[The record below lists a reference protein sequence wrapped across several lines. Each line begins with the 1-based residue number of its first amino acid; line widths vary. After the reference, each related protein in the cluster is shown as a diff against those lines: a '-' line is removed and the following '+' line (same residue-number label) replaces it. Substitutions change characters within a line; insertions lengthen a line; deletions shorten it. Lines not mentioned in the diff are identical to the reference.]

1 MLGTKTKATST
12 LKIMVFEVENLFL
25 GIELESVQKVLA
37 MPIIHKGGNSFLG
50 VTQVEDQQIVVL
62 DLYHTIYGASVQQ
75 GKGYFIMVKAGDKRY
90 GLTTATL
97 PTMAQIPL
105 TDFCPVPAEYRDRDT
120 LGIADRM
127 AQVALDKNTVST
139 VFLLDP
145 MRLTALV
152 QQFDQDAM
160 EREYQTLTS
169 VQFPT
174 EVLDLPVPPSADPV
188 ADDFQLD
195 WV

>member
-1 MLGTKTKATST
+1 MLGTKTKAIAT
-12 LKIMVFEVENLFL
+12 LKIMVFKVEELLIGLNLE
-25 GIELESVQKVLA
+25 GVQKVIA
-37 MPIIHKGGNSFLG
+37 MPTVHKGGNPFLG
-50 VTQVEDQQIVVL
+50 VAQVEDRQIVVI
-62 DLYHTIYGASVQQ
+62 DLYHTIYGTSVQQ
-75 GKGYFIMVKAGDKRY
+75 GKGYFIIVKAGDKRY

-97 PTMAQIPL
+97 PTMAQVPL

-127 AQVALDKNTVST
+127 AQVALDKNQVST

-145 MRLTALV
+145 MRLTDLV
-152 QQFDQDAM
+152 QQFDRDSMTQ
-160 EREYQTLTS
+160 EYQALTS

-174 EVLDLPVPPSADPV
+174 EVLDLPIPPSADLA

>member
-1 MLGTKTKATST
+1 MLGTKTKATAA
-12 LKIMVFEVENLFL
+12 LKVMVFKVEELFIGL
-25 GIELESVQKVLA
+25 KLEGVQKVVA
-37 MPIIHKGGNSFLG
+37 MPTVHKGGNPFLG
-50 VTQVEDQQIVVL
+50 VAQVEDQQMVVI
-62 DLYHTIYGASVQQ
+62 DLYHTIYGVSLQQ
-75 GKGYFIMVKAGDKRY
+75 GKGYFIIVKAGDKRY

-105 TDFCPVPAEYRDRDT
+105 TDLCPVPAEYRDRDT

-127 AQVALDKNTVST
+127 AQVALDKNQVAT
-139 VFLLDP
+139 VFMLDP
-145 MRLTALV
+145 MRLTELV
-152 QQFDQDAM
+152 QQFDRDSM

-174 EVLDLPVPPSADPV
+174 EVLDLPMPPSADLA

>member
-1 MLGTKTKATST
+1 MLGTKTKVTAT
-12 LKIMVFEVENLFL
+12 LKMMVFKVENLFL
-25 GIELESVQKVLA
+25 GIELESIQKVVA
-37 MPIIHKGGNSFLG
+37 MPTIHKGGNSLLG
-50 VTQVEDQQIVVL
+50 VTQVEDRQIVVL
-62 DLYHTIYGASVQQ
+62 DLYHTIYGVSAQQ
-75 GKGYFIMVKAGDKRY
+75 GKGYFIIVKAGDKRY

-127 AQVALDKNTVST
+127 AQVALDKNQVTT

-145 MRLTALV
+145 MRLTDLV
-152 QQFDQDAM
+152 RQFDRESM
-160 EREYQTLTS
+160 EQEYQTLTS

-174 EVLDLPVPPSADPV
+174 EVLDLPMPPSADPV
-188 ADDFQLD
+188 TDDFQLD

>member
-1 MLGTKTKATST
+1 MLGTKTKATAA
-12 LKIMVFEVENLFL
+12 LKIMVFKVENLFL

-62 DLYHTIYGASVQQ
+62 DLYHTIYGVSGQQ
-75 GKGYFIMVKAGDKRY
+75 GKGYFIIVKAGDKRY

-105 TDFCPVPAEYRDRDT
+105 TDFCLVPAEYRDRDT

-127 AQVALDKNTVST
+127 AQVVLDKNTVST

-152 QQFDQDAM
+152 QQFDQSAM

-169 VQFPT
+169 VRFPT
-174 EVLDLPVPPSADPV
+174 EVLDLPMPPSADPV
-188 ADDFQLD
+188 AGDFQLD